1 MTVSLSTAG
10 THNTGTLTSTGL
22 GSGLDINT
30 MVTAIVNATIQPQQN
45 RLQAYQTADQS
56 TISALGVLK
65 SVLSSLQTA
74 ADSITTGGALSQLSA
89 SVSDSSVFTASAGTG
104 AVAGSYQVQIQT
116 LAKAN
121 VIKSTAYASA
131 DAAVS
136 DGTYTLSAGGKTFS
150 VTVGAG
156 SDTLSGLAD
165 AINNASD
172 NSGVSATVVNASNG
186 SYLLLSATQ
195 SGVANAVSMSASPG
209 GMSFTSVQDAADA
222 TGTIAG
228 LPFDSASN
236 VVSGVLKGVTLSLA
250 SASPNTTQTLNVS
263 ANTKAAATAV
273 QSFVSAYNTAISL
286 ITADTKY
293 TPGSGSGAS
302 ATSGTA
308 GPLQGDV
315 SIQSLQQQ
323 LQAIIGG
330 GVSGG
335 TFTSLSQLG
344 LSFNDDGTIAVD
356 NTKLNTALQQNGA
369 AVQSLFSGSQGL
381 GTRLDTLL
389 GNYAG
394 ASGVIDNKTSVLN
407 DQVGTITSQLN
418 DLTARQTQLTAQYYA
433 QFNAM
438 DSVVA
443 GYKSTSSLLTQ
454 LYAPRTQNSNG
465 SSGG

>member
-1 MTVSLSTAG
+1 MTISLSTAG
-10 THNTGTLTSTGL
+10 SSSTGTLTSTGL

-45 RLQAYQTADQS
+45 RLQAYQTADQA
-56 TISALGVLK
+56 TISALGSLK
-65 SVLSSLQTA
+65 SMLSSLQTA
-74 ADSITTGGALSQLSA
+74 ADAITSGGALSQLSA

-104 AVAGSYQVQIQT
+104 AVAGSYQVQVQT

-121 VIKSTAYASA
+121 AIKSAAYSSA

-136 DGTYTLSAGGKTFS
+136 AGSYTLNAGGKSFS
-150 VTVGAG
+150 VTLD
-156 SDTLSGLAD
+156 SSNDTLSGLAD

-195 SGVANAVSMSASPG
+195 TGTANAVSMSAGSP
-209 GMSFTSVQDAADA
+209 MSFSSVQDAADA

-236 VVSGVLKGVTLSLA
+236 VVSGVLKGVTLTLA

-263 ANTKAAATAV
+263 ANTKAATTAV
-273 QSFVSAYNTAISL
+273 QSFVSAYNSAIAL

-302 ATSGTA
+302 ATGGSA

-323 LQAIIGG
+323 LQAIVGG

-356 NTKLNTALQQNGA
+356 NTKLNTALQQNSA
-369 AVQSLFSGSQGL
+369 AVQSLFSGSQGI

-407 DQVGTITSQLN
+407 DQIGTLTSQLS

-443 GYKSTSSLLTQ
+443 GYKNTSSLLTQ

>member
-10 THNTGTLTSTGL
+10 SGNTATLTSTGL
-22 GSGLDINT
+22 GSGLDINS
-30 MVTAIVNATIQPQQN
+30 MVTAIVNAAIQPQQN
-45 RLQAYQTADQS
+45 RLQAYQTADQA
-56 TISALGVLK
+56 TLSALGTLK
-65 SVLSSLQTA
+65 SILSNLQTA
-74 ADSITTGGALSQLSA
+74 TDAITTGGALSQLSA
-89 SVSDSSVFTASAGTG
+89 SVSDSSVFSASAGTG
-104 AVAGSYQVQIQT
+104 AVAGNYQVQIQT
-116 LAKAN
+116 LAAAN
-121 VIKSTAYASA
+121 AIKSSAYASA
-131 DAAVS
+131 SAAVT
-136 DGTYTLSAGGKTFS
+136 DGTYTLNAGGKSFS
-150 VTVGAG
+150 ITVD
-156 SDTLSGLAD
+156 SSNDTLSGLAD
-165 AINNASD
+165 AINKASD

-186 SYLLLSATQ
+186 AYLVLSATQ
-195 SGVANAVSMSASPG
+195 TGVVNAVSMSASPG
-209 GMSFTSVQDAADA
+209 MSFTTVQNAADA

-236 VVSGVLKGVTLSLA
+236 IVSGVLKGVTLNLA
-250 SASPNTTQTLNVS
+250 SASPNTTQTLSVS
-263 ANTKAAATAV
+263 ANTSAAAKAV
-273 QSFVSAYNTAISL
+273 QSFVNAYNTAISL

-323 LQAIIGG
+323 LQAIVGG
-330 GVSGG
+330 GASGG
-335 TFTSLSQLG
+335 TFTLAQLG

-356 NTKLNTALQQNGA
+356 NTKLGSALQQNTA
-369 AVQSLFSGSQGL
+369 AVQALFSGSQGI

-407 DQVGTITSQLN
+407 DQIGTITSQLS

-438 DSVVA
+438 DRVVA
-443 GYKSTSSLLTQ
+443 GYKNTSSLLTQ

-465 SSGG
+465 SSG

>member
-30 MVTAIVNATIQPQQN
+30 MVTAIVNAAIQPQQN
-45 RLQAYQTADQS
+45 RLQAYQTADQA
-56 TISALGVLK
+56 TISALGTLK

-74 ADSITTGGALSQLSA
+74 ADAITTGGALSQLSA
-89 SVSDSSVFTASAGTG
+89 HVSDSSVFGASAGTG
-104 AVAGSYQVQIQT
+104 AVAGSYQVQVQT
-116 LAKAN
+116 MAAAN
-121 VIKSTAYASA
+121 TIKSAAYSSA
-131 DAAVS
+131 GAAVT
-136 DGTYTLSAGGKTFS
+136 DGTYTFNAGGKSFS
-150 VTVGAG
+150 VAID
-156 SDTLSGLAD
+156 SSNDTLSGLAD
-165 AINNASD
+165 AINGASD

-195 SGVANAVSMSASPG
+195 TGTANAVSMTSGPAMP
-209 GMSFTSVQDAADA
+209 FTTVQPAADA

-236 VVSGVLKGVTLSLA
+236 VVSGVLKGVTLTLN
-250 SASPNTTQTLNVS
+250 SASPSTTQTLSVS
-263 ANTKAAATAV
+263 ANSSAAVTAV
-273 QSFVSAYNTAISL
+273 QSFVAAYNTAIGL

-323 LQAIIGG
+323 LQSLIGSSTG
-330 GVSGG
+330 SSSGPSTLSQVGVS
-335 TFTSLSQLG
+335 
-344 LSFNDDGTIAVD
+344 FNADGTIAVD
-356 NTKLNTALQQNGA
+356 SGKLTTALQQNPSG
-369 AVQSLFSGSQGL
+369 VQSLFSGTQGI
-381 GTRLDTLL
+381 GTQLNTLL
-389 GNYAG
+389 DNYAG

-407 DQVGTITSQLN
+407 DQIASFTNQLS
-418 DLTARQTQLTAQYYA
+418 DLTARQAQLTAQYYA

-438 DSVVA
+438 DSIVA
-443 GYKSTSSLLTQ
+443 GYKNTSSLLTQ